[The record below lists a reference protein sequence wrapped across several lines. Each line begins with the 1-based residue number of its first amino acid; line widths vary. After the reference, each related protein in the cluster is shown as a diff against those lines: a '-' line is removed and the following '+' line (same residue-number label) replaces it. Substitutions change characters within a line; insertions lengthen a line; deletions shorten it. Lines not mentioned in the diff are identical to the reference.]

1 MEYFFVVAAALSFMG
16 ALTAVLQVRQIGWAV
31 WIWFGSGWIN
41 GELALWL
48 IGGQLSFVVLWI
60 VSAGVTTPAF
70 ALGLSLMIA
79 AWVLLAL
86 ALRDGFDAGAAFSR
100 ALRSAL
106 GV

>member
-1 MEYFFVVAAALSFMG
+1 MEYFFVFAAALSFMG

-48 IGGQLSFVVLWI
+48 IGGQLSFVALWI

-70 ALGLSLMIA
+70 AVGAVTTDRGLGPA
-79 AWVLLAL
+79 C
-86 ALRDGFDAGAAFSR
+86 AGSTR
-100 ALRSAL
+100 WI
-106 GV
+106 